1 METIKTKTKHVEPD
15 QFDPALVLTL
25 GDLNELSGLMGK
37 RISDRESLFRA
48 VKDLSVV
55 SVEGVEI
62 PLEFRLLTRLQSRC
76 LDKDNFPRWLREVVI
91 RQLHDYAGW

>member
-1 METIKTKTKHVEPD
+1 MEITKNKMKHVEPD
-15 QFDPALVLTL
+15 LLDPALVLTIQ
-25 GDLNELSGLMGK
+25 DLTELSGLMGK
-37 RISDRESLFRA
+37 RITDRETLVHA
-48 VKDLSVV
+48 MKDLSTV

-62 PLEFRLLTRLQSRC
+62 NLEYRLLTRLKSRC